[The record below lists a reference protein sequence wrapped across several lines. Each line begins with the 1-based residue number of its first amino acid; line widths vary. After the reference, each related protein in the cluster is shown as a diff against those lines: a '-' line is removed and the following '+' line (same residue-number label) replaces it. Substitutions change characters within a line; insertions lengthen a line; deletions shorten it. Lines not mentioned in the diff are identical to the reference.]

1 MDALIE
7 TIRSSVASDAT
18 DEAPAAGA
26 QACRTI
32 LAALE
37 TPVGA
42 PPAISPPVSS
52 LPPAA
57 QMIATLR
64 GVPAEQLLD
73 LAIAQ
78 LRAKL
83 PADAAAPR
91 VDPLKF
97 HIVQLPKVSR

>member
-1 MDALIE
+1 MDALID
-7 TIRSSVASDAT
+7 TIRSSVAADAT
-18 DEAPAAGA
+18 DEARAAGA

-42 PPAISPPVSS
+42 PLAISPPATT

-57 QMIATLR
+57 QMLATLR

-73 LAIAQ
+73 LAIAH

-83 PADAAAPR
+83 PADAAAPM
-91 VDPLKF
+91 VEPLKF
-97 HIVQLPKVSR
+97 HIIQLPKGP